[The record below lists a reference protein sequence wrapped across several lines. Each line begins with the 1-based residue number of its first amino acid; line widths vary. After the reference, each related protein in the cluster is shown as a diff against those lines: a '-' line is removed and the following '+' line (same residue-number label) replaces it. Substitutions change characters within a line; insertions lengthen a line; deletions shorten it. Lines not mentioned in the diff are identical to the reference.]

1 MIKPL
6 YDRILLEEILAESA
20 TASGI
25 LLPESK
31 EKPSM
36 ARVVAVGNGAK
47 DKEGNTLPMDVKVGD
62 CVIYK
67 KYATTDVT
75 YQNKDYL
82 IIDMKDVLAIVEDD
96 K

>member
-6 YDRILLEEILAESA
+6 YDRILLEEILADSA

-31 EKPSM
+31 EKPST
-36 ARVVAVGNGAK
+36 ARVVAVGNGKK
-47 DKEGNTLPMDVKVGD
+47 DKDGNVIPMDVAVGD

-75 YQNKDYL
+75 YQDKDYL

>member
-36 ARVVAVGNGAK
+36 ARVVAVGNGKK
-47 DKEGNTLPMDVKVGD
+47 DKDGNVIPMGVAVGD

-67 KYATTDVT
+67 KYATTHVT
-75 YQNKDYL
+75 YQDKDYL